1 MPGFDTSGPLGQG
14 PMSGG
19 ARGIC
24 GTVGNRKTRDNQ
36 YQSDQ
41 SGPGCRRGFA
51 GRRGRA
57 MGAGF
62 GRKMPWVDSQ
72 SLQTQNH
79 KKEVFDNQL
88 SQIQQS
94 LSNIGQRL
102 DALEKQSSE

>member
-1 MPGFDTSGPLGQG
+1 MPGFDRSGPLGEG

-24 GTVGNRKTRDNQ
+24 GRGGNRKTRDNH

-41 SGPGCRRGFA
+41 YGPGCRRGIG
-51 GRRGRA
+51 GRRGRT
-57 MGAGF
+57 MEP
-62 GRKMPWVDSQ
+62 RVEPKMPGVDSQ

-102 DALEKQSSE
+102 DALEKQS

>member
-24 GTVGNRKTRDNQ
+24 GTGGNRKTRDNQ

-41 SGPGCRRGFA
+41 YGPGCRRVFR
-51 GRRGRA
+51 GRRGRT
-57 MGAGF
+57 MEPGV
-62 GRKMPWVDSQ
+62 GRKMPGVDSQ

-102 DALEKQSSE
+102 DALEKQP